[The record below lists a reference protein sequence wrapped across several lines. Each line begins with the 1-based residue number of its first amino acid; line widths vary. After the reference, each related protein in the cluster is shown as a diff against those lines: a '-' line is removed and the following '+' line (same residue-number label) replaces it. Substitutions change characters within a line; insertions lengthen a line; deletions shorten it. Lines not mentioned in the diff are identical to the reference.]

1 MAEKT
6 LLDKFKTV
14 GAVAGLAAIPGLMP
28 AAALLKARQM
38 NKDESEGVKAA
49 SREGALKYGAQGAAY
64 GAGIG
69 QVAIP
74 IPGVGA
80 AVGAA
85 VGFGIGAA
93 VGFGVERNAA
103 KGVESDQKRIESQQE
118 QIAKQAARQQ
128 QQLSREAAGQAQK
141 KGSTK
146 VAPPPSNIMLE
157 AAGTGSGFDAWH
169 SRTF

>member
-1 MAEKT
+1 MAQSQQVKDAQRAGA
-6 LLDKFKTV
+6 LSYGSSGASV
-14 GAVAGLAAIPGLMP
+14 GAAIGT
-28 AAALLKARQM
+28 
-38 NKDESEGVKAA
+38 GVGGPVGTAV
-49 SREGALKYGAQGAAY
+49 

-69 QVAIP
+69 F
-74 IPGVGA
+74 

-85 VGFGIGAA
+85 IGFAA
-93 VGFGVERNAA
+93 ERKAA
-103 KGVESDQKRIESQQE
+103 KNLESDQLRIEESQDRL
-118 QIAKQAARQQ
+118 AKEAARQQ
-128 QQLSREAAGQAQK
+128 QQMSREAAGQAQK